1 MHILMDNFYQ
11 GVKYSSKIASNQVE
25 LRREEIFTDQKS
37 SCISSLQT
45 DYLNLDRKSGSS
57 KDSERENIVQ
67 IRCNFVGGVNHSAET
82 FFKMI

>member
-1 MHILMDNFYQ
+1 MHILMDNFHQ
-11 GVKYSSKIASNQVE
+11 GGKYSAKISSNQAE

-37 SCISSLQT
+37 SCISSQQT